1 MQPAASAQAAS
12 HSAGEI
18 QARVG
23 GCGEEEE
30 EEDEAM
36 QLLTIVTGDLIS
48 GYVAHLTQQT
58 EQQQQPLLQQ
68 GLQQQLQQQ
77 LQQLQEQL
85 PAVQQHLLLSQ
96 QQQQQWMEKL
106 WQQQFQHMQQV
117 QEQLQQVQRQQE
129 LVQQLQQQEQLL
141 DVQQQQQLLQE
152 LQKKYQLQEVQ
163 LMRRFKQLHQMQ
175 QEHFQQ
181 LQQFKEWQ
189 ELQRQA
195 RQIQRQLRE
204 VRSLLQ
210 TSRRLVRMRVELLQE
225 ALDTR
230 GDALLAEF
238 EASIPDFVRRAE
250 ELAKQVDP
258 RRLVVTLAW
267 QVLTAGP
274 MSWGCVLS
282 MVVFCALLV
291 KNLRASGRLGDSEE
305 TWPLTD
311 AVAAVLLTTCKTWL
325 MEQGGWLAS
334 TARHV
339 RLGAGAF
346 PAGAPAPP
354 RQAEALPHE
363 LHALAQ
369 PVPLG
374 RRRPSCVPRVPS
386 VVGGGAVAVVTVA
399 APQVR
404 RLVQG
409 AGPAAVAELADAR
422 LPLLVPGPAQL
433 ARPPAQGAGRWLGRR
448 APPAGAALRAQ
459 VRGDGGQG
467 AAPELVLPVGGLL
480 LLLLQVWRFPATIAG
495 ARMDVGARRSPP
507 PLGIVTAVMAVV
519 VIVVVVAARGVIVSD
534 GRGPHQRG
542 QRTAAAAHRRA
553 HRAARPA
560 ADTVRRGRRDGHCW
574 FIPHAQVGA
583 GSLRLPLAPLQQR
596 DVGGRL
602 VGAEWRRYGRGHL
615 VVRAGV
621 VVATVAAGA
630 IAHRRRFSVGRRG
643 GVAVVA
649 GASPVQECGAL
660 HGDGVQRARVA
671 VHLGAVPR
679 AQVAVEMRVGVTT
692 RGGGHGVGEPDRGRP
707 RV

>member
-325 MEQGGWLAS
+325 MEQGGWEAHHIGEARLDADSTLPEGRLEEALDGFGWRPPPDTSGSELAPS
-334 TARHV
+334 
-339 RLGAGAF
+339 
-346 PAGAPAPP
+346 PPAP
-354 RQAEALPHE
+354 
-363 LHALAQ
+363 
-369 PVPLG
+369 
-374 RRRPSCVPRVPS
+374 RRRPGKRKRCRTSSTPSRSRCPLGDDDRAAFLGCRRWSEEALSPSSPWPPRRS
-386 VVGGGAVAVVTVA
+386 
-399 APQVR
+399 
-404 RLVQG
+404 
-409 AGPAAVAELADAR
+409 ADLCR
-422 LPLLVPGPAQL
+422 EPAQL
-433 ARPPAQGAGRWLGRR
+433 PWPSLQMRASRCWYRGPPSSPGRQPRAPAVGSAAALHRPAPRCGRR
-448 APPAGAALRAQ
+448 SVETEVRARRRNSCSPL
-459 VRGDGGQG
+459 VDCCCCCCRFGD
-467 AAPELVLPVGGLL
+467 
-480 LLLLQVWRFPATIAG
+480 FP
-495 ARMDVGARRSPP
+495 RRSPAP
-507 PLGIVTAVMAVV
+507 GWTW
-519 VIVVVVAARGVIVSD
+519 
-534 GRGPHQRG
+534 GPD
-542 QRTAAAAHRRA
+542 ALHRRSA
-553 HRAARPA
+553 SSPPS
-560 ADTVRRGRRDGHCW
+560 W
-574 FIPHAQVGA
+574 P
-583 GSLRLPLAPLQQR
+583 SSSSSSW
-596 DVGGRL
+596 
-602 VGAEWRRYGRGHL
+602 WRRE
-615 VVRAGV
+615 V
-621 VVATVAAGA
+621 
-630 IAHRRRFSVGRRG
+630 S
-643 GVAVVA
+643 
-649 GASPVQECGAL
+649 
-660 HGDGVQRARVA
+660 
-671 VHLGAVPR
+671 
-679 AQVAVEMRVGVTT
+679 
-692 RGGGHGVGEPDRGRP
+692 
-707 RV
+707 

>member
-325 MEQGGWLAS
+325 MEQGGW
-334 TARHV
+334 
-339 RLGAGAF
+339 
-346 PAGAPAPP
+346 
-354 RQAEALPHE
+354 
-363 LHALAQ
+363 
-369 PVPLG
+369 
-374 RRRPSCVPRVPS
+374 
-386 VVGGGAVAVVTVA
+386 
-399 APQVR
+399 
-404 RLVQG
+404 
-409 AGPAAVAELADAR
+409 
-422 LPLLVPGPAQL
+422 
-433 ARPPAQGAGRWLGRR
+433 
-448 APPAGAALRAQ
+448 
-459 VRGDGGQG
+459 
-467 AAPELVLPVGGLL
+467 
-480 LLLLQVWRFPATIAG
+480 VWRFPATIAG

>member
-1 MQPAASAQAAS
+1 
-12 HSAGEI
+12 
-18 QARVG
+18 
-23 GCGEEEE
+23 
-30 EEDEAM
+30 M

-85 PAVQQHLLLSQ
+85 PAVQQHLLLS

-325 MEQGGWLAS
+325 MEQGGWEAHHIGEARLDADSTLPEGRLEEALDGFGWRPPPDTSGSELAPS
-334 TARHV
+334 P
-339 RLGAGAF
+339 
-346 PAGAPAPP
+346 PAP

-386 VVGGGAVAVVTVA
+386 VVGGGAVAVVAVA

-467 AAPELVLPVGGLL
+467 AALELVLPVGGLL